1 MKDYVLECHKYH
13 DIINNMSCEQARKL
27 KLRFEPKVSYDPS
40 YSNVIIKQ
48 DYDKDICFKY
58 FSRHGMISIESK
70 KKGIF
75 EKNDDFLTTERRKI
89 FFHYFKMMIRN
100 LLLDPHYSI

>member
-1 MKDYVLECHKYH
+1 MKEYFFESHKYY
-13 DIINNMSCEQARKL
+13 DKIENMSCEQARKL
-27 KLRFEPKVSYDPS
+27 KLRFEPKVSYDPG

-58 FSRHGMISIESK
+58 FSRLGLLSIESK

-75 EKNDDFLTTERRKI
+75 EKDEKFLTTERRKI
-89 FFHYFKMMIRN
+89 FYYYFRLMVKN
-100 LLLDPHYSI
+100 LLLDPRYIL